1 MSIQRFMLAEDS
13 SYATPYYVVKGKKSG
28 PNMMI
33 VAGIHGDELGS
44 ILAAQKLVHSFQ
56 AKQMHIHKGTLIIVP
71 IVNKRAYLKR
81 KRGDSV
87 DLNRTFPQTSAQS
100 AKHPLSSALFQL
112 AKRYKPTWYLDL
124 HEANGLSQKN
134 PKRLGQTLITNP
146 GNRCVPK
153 LRYII
158 NRMNSSIENR
168 SHHFN
173 IRLREKKGSS
183 RTAVARILKAQAVTV
198 ETCWSLNR
206 TLRVNYQY
214 EIITRFLTKSGLL

>member
-1 MSIQRFMLAEDS
+1 MSVQRFMLAEDS
-13 SYATPYYVVKGKKSG
+13 FYATPYYVVKGTKNG
-28 PNMMI
+28 PSMMI
-33 VAGIHGDELGS
+33 VAGIHGDEVGS
-44 ILAAQKLVHSFQ
+44 ILAAQKLVHSFRT
-56 AKQMHIHKGTLIIVP
+56 KQMHISKGTLIIVP
-71 IVNKRAYLKR
+71 IVNKGAYLKR
-81 KRGDSV
+81 KRGDSI
-87 DLNRTFPQTSAQS
+87 DLNRTFPQTSAQT

-153 LRYII
+153 LRHII
-158 NRMNSSIENR
+158 NRMNDTIGTG

-173 IRLREKKGSS
+173 LRLREKKGSS

-198 ETCWSLNR
+198 ETCWSLKQS
-206 TLRVNYQY
+206 LRVTYQY
-214 EIITRFLTKSGLL
+214 DIITRILRNSGLL